1 VSRRNVNARS
11 KLDRLRAL
19 PWVALAQVGVLAA
32 RRWRSLSGKDRARL
46 TRLARASRG
55 RPGNLSAKERAE
67 LRSLLR
73 KLDLRSLAA
82 ELFALSRSRR
92 RRRRRRRSRGRK

>member
-1 VSRRNVNARS
+1 VSRRNAHARS

-19 PWVALAQVGVLAA
+19 PWVVFAQVGVVIA
-32 RRWRSLSGKDRARL
+32 RRWRALSAKDRARL
-46 TRLARASRG
+46 ARLARASRG

-73 KLDLRSLAA
+73 KLDLRAIAA
-82 ELFALSRSRR
+82 ELFALTRR
-92 RRRRRRRSRGRK
+92 RGRRRRRSRGRK